1 MIYVFKELSFNPS
14 SCLCSSITETSQD
27 RGHTPLHIHKLSQ
40 KSKIASSRLQRET
53 REVTQDGVTQLSA
66 VFVFSPQILVFIERK
81 PGILTKITTQTNR
94 KQHIRMP
101 NTQHLLSWAPG
112 WQRRWCLKFYF
123 SNTQDL
129 AVSVSSSLFHVKIKS
144 SYCSFIVKQSSSSP
158 QPKSEPLKIHGC
170 LFSDFLAMC
179 IA

>member
-1 MIYVFKELSFNPS
+1 MCLKSSVSTPPHASVAPLQRLLRTEGTPHYTSINSVRSPKSPVQDSKEKQGKLHKMVLL
-14 SCLCSSITETSQD
+14 SCLLSLFF
-27 RGHTPLHIHKLSQ
+27 PLKC
-40 KSKIASSRLQRET
+40 
-53 REVTQDGVTQLSA
+53 
-66 VFVFSPQILVFIERK
+66 LVFIERK

-158 QPKSEPLKIHGC
+158 QPKSEPTKIHEC
-170 LFSDFLAMC
+170 LFSDFLAMY